1 MEPFNNE
8 AIISELSIFRIG
20 EVISISGR
28 EVKIAVDKEKN
39 LPHIFFYGQLIKN
52 VSVGSYLKILN
63 GFDMLIAKIETEFIN
78 QDNSQEAVNYEEQG
92 HHIKRVLCT
101 SLIGYMTTS
110 GFVKG
115 VKTLPLVG
123 NEAYILNTKEFSSE
137 R

>member
-78 QDNSQEAVNYEEQG
+78 HVESTSKCKISE
-92 HHIKRVLCT
+92 RVL
-101 SLIGYMTTS
+101 
-110 GFVKG
+110 
-115 VKTLPLVG
+115 
-123 NEAYILNTKEFSSE
+123 
-137 R
+137 

>member
-78 QDNSQEAVNYEEQG
+78 
-92 HHIKRVLCT
+92 HLLIK
-101 SLIGYMTTS
+101 TTL
-110 GFVKG
+110 K
-115 VKTLPLVG
+115 KL
-123 NEAYILNTKEFSSE
+123 
-137 R
+137 

>member
-52 VSVGSYLKILN
+52 VSGFKILILVYIQ
-63 GFDMLIAKIETEFIN
+63 FEFYGDI
-78 QDNSQEAVNYEEQG
+78 
-92 HHIKRVLCT
+92 I
-101 SLIGYMTTS
+101 
-110 GFVKG
+110 
-115 VKTLPLVG
+115 
-123 NEAYILNTKEFSSE
+123 IL
-137 R
+137 